1 MEFKFRD
8 IANVLGR
15 KVNKEEERLVITG
28 FSTDTRTI
36 EPGTM
41 FIAIP
46 GENYDGGNFVQ
57 EAFSKGASAAITEKD
72 IKGEGIIVVKD
83 VIKALGNIASAH
95 REKMGIPLIAITGST
110 GKTSTRNFILAVL
123 AEKFNTHGTM
133 GNLNNHIGLPMSLL
147 KIDNTHEVSVIEMGM
162 SGLGEIDYLAGI
174 SKPDFGVITN
184 IGMSHIGLLGSR
196 ENIFKAKME
205 LADHIEPGGLL
216 VVNGDD
222 DFLGKLKGS
231 ENPKVIA
238 FGKEEHNDYV
248 FCNEE
253 ADEYGRYSFI
263 YDNHKFNLGVRG
275 FHNIYNAMSAIVIAK
290 ELGLKYNEIKD
301 GLLKF
306 KNEKLRLET
315 MDCNGI
321 TIINDA
327 YNASPDSMKSSISI
341 LGDFKGRKIA
351 VLGDMLEM
359 GEYSEKAHEDV
370 GVFASKKADIL
381 ICCGKESKSIATGAR
396 NNGMSEGSIYIYETS
411 EEAGDFLRDLV
422 KKDDVVLV
430 KGSRGMKMENVIKYI
445 KTGGN

>member
-8 IANVLGR
+8 IAYVLGR
-15 KVNKEEERLVITG
+15 KVSKDEESIVITG

-57 EAFSKGASAAITEKD
+57 EAFSKGAIAAISEKD
-72 IKGEGIIVVKD
+72 IKGKGIIVVKD
-83 VIKALGNIASAH
+83 VIKSLGKIASVH
-95 REKMGIPLIAITGST
+95 RQNMGIPSIAITGST

-123 AEKFNTHGTM
+123 AEKFNTHGTV

-147 KIDNTHEVSVIEMGM
+147 TIDNTHEVSVLEMGM
-162 SGLGEIDYLAGI
+162 SELGEIDYLAGI
-174 SKPDFGVITN
+174 AKPDFGVITN

-196 ENIFKAKME
+196 ENIFKAKSE

-222 DFLGKLKGS
+222 EFLIGLRGLKK
-231 ENPKVIA
+231 PKVMT
-238 FGKEEHNDYV
+238 FGKEEHNDHI
-248 FCNEE
+248 FHHEKANEN
-253 ADEYGRYSFI
+253 GCYSFI

-275 FHNIYNAMSAIVIAK
+275 FHNIYNAMSAIVIAR
-290 ELGLKYNEIKD
+290 EMGLTYTEIAN

-315 MDCNGI
+315 MDFNGI
-321 TIINDA
+321 TVINDS

-351 VLGDMLEM
+351 ILGDMLEM
-359 GEYSEKAHEDV
+359 GEYSKKAHEEV
-370 GVFASKKADIL
+370 GVFASKTVEIL
-381 ICCGKESKSIATGAR
+381 ICCGKESKSIASGAR
-396 NNGMSEGSIYIYETS
+396 NNGMSEDRIYTFDTS
-411 EEAGDFLRDLV
+411 DQAGDFLRDLV
-422 KKDDVVLV
+422 KEGDVVLV

-445 KTGGN
+445 ETGGN